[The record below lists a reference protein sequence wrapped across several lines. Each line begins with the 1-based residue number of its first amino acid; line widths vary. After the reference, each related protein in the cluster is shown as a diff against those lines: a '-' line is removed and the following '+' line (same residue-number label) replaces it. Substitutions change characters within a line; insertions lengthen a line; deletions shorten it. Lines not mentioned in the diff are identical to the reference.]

1 MSLRHQSSDCAGGW
15 PSHAGCHHPDSFS
28 LAVTARQKWHNDMFI
43 EKLWIIEKVVV
54 AVGMSQPLT
63 KNKKK
68 IKKKK
73 NMDRKS
79 LIVTRTRAGTRA
91 PRENG
96 EKNSQQCTGRDGNH
110 SFYKAHLNMKIIDHL
125 HV

>member
-15 PSHAGCHHPDSFS
+15 QSHTGCHHPDSFS

-43 EKLWIIEKVVV
+43 EKLWIIEKVEV

-68 IKKKK
+68 K
-73 NMDRKS
+73 
-79 LIVTRTRAGTRA
+79 TW
-91 PRENG
+91 
-96 EKNSQQCTGRDGNH
+96 TGN
-110 SFYKAHLNMKIIDHL
+110 LL
-125 HV
+125 C